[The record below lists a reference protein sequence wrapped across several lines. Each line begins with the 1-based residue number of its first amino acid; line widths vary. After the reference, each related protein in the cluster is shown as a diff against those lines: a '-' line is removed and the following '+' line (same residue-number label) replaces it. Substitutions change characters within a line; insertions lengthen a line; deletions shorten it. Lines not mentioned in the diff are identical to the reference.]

1 MQTPKARNQRMAS
14 PTGVARI
21 FAAKHGVSSGGA
33 KKKPEPSTPTG
44 LGELMATPAR
54 AVVPRGR
61 SITPQ
66 QSNPALSPAALHTSL
81 NSSKKRLLSAAS
93 RVEDLTPRAKN
104 SKTAKRLKGDLNSR
118 KQAAAE
124 QRRLARA
131 ATKSA
136 PFSPDATVAQLY
148 RLPKTPTETMAPAS
162 PTGLAAMMKTP
173 GAYKATLGKQ
183 QAAATGSKR
192 KRPTQEREPSPG
204 VMKRTFASPKPKKTK
219 MSAILSPGGMHRTF
233 ASPMV
238 SAQAARSPTRSIG
251 SPAPVVLPA
260 AEEKKPSRRKGRAT
274 KVEKETKEDKTVSP
288 SPKKPRGRATRNK
301 AAAIVTPVSASP
313 KVRATRGRRAAQ
325 SQAEAAPEPTKVEAV
340 ATSPAPKRGRGKK
353 AATAT
358 ATASASA
365 ESVESPAATSKSGKV
380 NTTSARSSRANKGKK
395 DKETVVASPVASPL
409 RTRRSARLR

>member
-21 FAAKHGVSSGGA
+21 FAAKHGVGSGGG

-66 QSNPALSPAALHTSL
+66 QPSPALSPALALHTSL
-81 NSSKKRLLSAAS
+81 NSSKKRLLSASS

-104 SKTAKRLKGDLNSR
+104 SKTAKRLKGDLDSR

-136 PFSPDATVAQLY
+136 PFSPDATVAWLY
-148 RLPKTPTETMAPAS
+148 SLPKTPKTETVAPAS

-219 MSAILSPGGMHRTF
+219 MSAVLSPGGMHRTF

-238 SAQAARSPTRSIG
+238 SAQAVRSPTRSIG
-251 SPAPVVLPA
+251 SPVPVVLPA
-260 AEEKKPSRRKGRAT
+260 AEEKKPSRGKGRAT
-274 KVEKETKEDKTVSP
+274 KVEKVETKEEKMVSP
-288 SPKKPRGRATRNK
+288 SPKKPRGRATRSK

-325 SQAEAAPEPTKVEAV
+325 SQVEAAPAPTKVEAV
-340 ATSPAPKRGRGKK
+340 ATPPAPKRGRGKK
-353 AATAT
+353 AA
-358 ATASASA
+358 ASTTASA
-365 ESVESPAATSKSGKV
+365 ESAESSAAASKSGKA
-380 NTTSARSSRANKGKK
+380 NTTSARSSRTNKGKK
-395 DKETVVASPVASPL
+395 DKETVVASPVASPP